1 MFQKMSRSLM
11 TMLAT
16 FCNAIEKVNEQKSFH
31 THLCNFSLHSV
42 NIWQPATDF
51 TQVFFPR
58 VNSGF
63 FGRYWPLYS
72 LKCPR
77 TFIAIFLMPLLC
89 GFFFFILLW
98 NESLHPPSSTKK
110 NVIAAPEHMVEPKK
124 RVVLQEC
131 ICMHHLSLCPQWR
144 I

>member
-16 FCNAIEKVNEQKSFH
+16 FCRAIEKVNEQKSFYK
-31 THLCNFSLHSV
+31 HLCNFSLHSV
-42 NIWQPATDF
+42 NIWQPEKDF
-51 TQVFFPR
+51 TQVFFPP
-58 VNSGF
+58 VHF
-63 FGRYWPLYS
+63 WFVGRHWPLYS

-77 TFIAIFLMPLLC
+77 TFIVIFLTPLLC
-89 GFFFFILLW
+89 GFFFTLLW
-98 NESLHPPSSTKK
+98 NESLHPPSSTKT

-124 RVVLQEC
+124 RVILQEC
-131 ICMHHLSLCPQWR
+131 ICMHHLSHRPQWR